1 MPASLYYGQGL
12 RSFLVDFLASNETT
26 RNQTKPWQLCQHGQI
41 VAIDVSDL
49 CVWVEATAQES
60 SYTVWAVASVLETPE
75 SCWAKFLFRTLLT
88 IYALYVLWARYYCHY
103 VILLSNLRQ
112 VGISPQYTRYKIVVG
127 DPAYA
132 ILSDPVVSVG
142 MVVDTLWGVP
152 YIAVALIQV
161 TQFQDVWFAYL
172 FMQVLS
178 AMVKKWRWEASF
190 PPVDP
195 GFLAIAA
202 YIYCGP
208 VVSVMGTTRLVWLFH
223 ESWSLFLPEPLQ
235 GQAIEGITGMTR
247 FQQLLAKSLVA
258 RGDGN
263 VFDSIKSAFNLLTTL
278 HAVAKT
284 LYVHLPLSTFIK
296 F

>member
-1 MPASLYYGQGL
+1 MTLQYAIPDRDMIDYIIRMPASLYYGQGL

-26 RNQTKPWQLCQHGQI
+26 RNQTQPWQLCQHGQI

-88 IYALYVLWARYYCHY
+88 IYVLYVRYYCHY

-161 TQFQDVWFAYL
+161 TQFQDVWLYISGCVYLSRGVWFAYL

-178 AMVKKWRWEASF
+178 AMVKKWGWEASF

-208 VVSVMGTTRLVWLFH
+208 VAKQSK
-223 ESWSLFLPEPLQ
+223 ESP
-235 GQAIEGITGMTR
+235 R
-247 FQQLLAKSLVA
+247 
-258 RGDGN
+258 
-263 VFDSIKSAFNLLTTL
+263 
-278 HAVAKT
+278 
-284 LYVHLPLSTFIK
+284 
-296 F
+296 